1 MERLEWDQGLLIG
14 IEKIDAQHR
23 KLFELANL
31 FFESL
36 AMTKGPGLR
45 HPILRRLVA
54 YVRTYFA
61 DEEDAMRRMGYP
73 EVDAHIDRHKAMTGH
88 IHELI
93 RQWDNGQSVDA
104 DALCRFLRQWLSEHI
119 GIEDKKI
126 GTFYNAQNTSVSAE
140 STPNTI

>member
-36 AMTKGPGLR
+36 AMTKGPDLGQSVLR
-45 HPILRRLVA
+45 GLVA
-54 YVRTYFA
+54 YVRTHFA

-73 EVDAHIDRHKAMTGH
+73 ELAAHLDQHKALTAH
-88 IHELI
+88 VYDLAK
-93 RQWDNGQSVDA
+93 RWDDGQPIDT